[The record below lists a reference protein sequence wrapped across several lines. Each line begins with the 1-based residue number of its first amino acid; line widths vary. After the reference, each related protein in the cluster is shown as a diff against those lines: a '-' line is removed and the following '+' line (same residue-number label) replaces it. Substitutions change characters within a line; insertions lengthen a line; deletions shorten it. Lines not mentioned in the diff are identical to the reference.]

1 MGHVYHINE
10 ALAYSITGRRKLNGV
25 KSKLM
30 DSGISTVEEKS
41 SVVVGRPVGIDTSYE
56 AQQQR
61 VMMVADL
68 LEKGTR
74 STKALQDAMIAL
86 GVEASRPTIIKYRNA
101 ALEMIA
107 EETKP
112 MNRDHLRNLE
122 IGRLNYWIEQLTG
135 KINALDW
142 SVLDKDGQPV
152 AFYMYD
158 KMLQRLKDM
167 GEQLHKI
174 TGLNTEV
181 NVSIEEKRRIVFIRP
196 QGASDV
202 KDSGASLH
210 NSNNDNVI
218 DGVVT
223 SPQ

>member
-1 MGHVYHINE
+1 MTTKREHD
-10 ALAYSITGRRKLNGV
+10 SV
-25 KSKLM
+25 KCLLM
-30 DSGISTVEEKS
+30 NSGISQAQKMVSDVVETSGELK
-41 SVVVGRPVGIDTSYE
+41 ISYE

-68 LEKGTR
+68 LTNGTR
-74 STKALQDAMIAL
+74 STAGLKAALTEL
-86 GVEASRPTIIKYRNA
+86 GVEVSRPTIIKYRNA

-122 IGRLNYWIEQLTG
+122 VGRLGYWIEQLTE
-135 KINALDW
+135 KINGLDW

-181 NVSIEEKRRIVFIRP
+181 NVNIEEKRRIVFIRP
-196 QGASDV
+196 QGSADV
-202 KDSGASLH
+202 KDSGGPHH
-210 NSNNDNVI
+210 NSSNHNNN
-218 DGVVT
+218 GVMEGELVT
-223 SPQ
+223 SR